1 MRLLN
6 LLTAWYILIT
16 MVGLLIGGFLIY
28 KKLDSEIDFELG
40 RELDRQIEAYAQRVK
55 AGVPP
60 DRLNYD
66 KLEIKEIPF
75 NLPIEELS
83 LRDTVAYHDPMN
95 RHEKQLKASKSFK
108 TEDKHYRISYYN
120 VVIESEDITETV
132 VITMASIFLIQ
143 LVILGFFV
151 RIGSKRILRPFHRTL
166 SKIRGFNFQQNKP
179 LEFDQYAISE
189 FNKLNSFLSRMS
201 LKLLKDYRQMKE
213 FSENLSHEIQTPSA
227 IIRGKLEHMM
237 NEDISENQAA
247 MIQSIYQSN
256 EKINKIVR
264 SLSMLAKLENEEFE
278 APETINLSPVLFRV
292 IESMEE
298 LIEMKD
304 LNLKTQIKEEA
315 FVKIH
320 PFVAE
325 VLLQNLINN
334 AIKHNQPGGRIQVE
348 LNDYSIRIENTGK
361 LPDFDPEIFFERFK
375 RAENRSDS
383 IGLGLAIVKQICKT
397 YGFRPTYR
405 IENNLHVISILFK

>member
-1 MRLLN
+1 
-6 LLTAWYILIT
+6 
-16 MVGLLIGGFLIY
+16 
-28 KKLDSEIDFELG
+28 
-40 RELDRQIEAYAQRVK
+40 
-55 AGVPP
+55 
-60 DRLNYD
+60 
-66 KLEIKEIPF
+66 
-75 NLPIEELS
+75 
-83 LRDTVAYHDPMN
+83 MN

-120 VVIESEDITETV
+120 LVIESEDITETV
-132 VITMASIFLIQ
+132 VITMVSIFLIQ
-143 LVILGFFV
+143 LVILGFFI

-201 LKLLKDYRQMKE
+201 LKLLKDYREMKE

-278 APETINLSPVLFRV
+278 APETINLSPVLLKV

-334 AIKHNQPGGRIQVE
+334 AIKHNQPGGKIQIE

-375 RAENRSDS
+375 EPKTARIQLVWVWLSSNKS
-383 IGLGLAIVKQICKT
+383 VKPTALDLPTELKTICT
-397 YGFRPTYR
+397 
-405 IENNLHVISILFK
+405 